1 MSEAVNA
8 MFYAEQIADEL
19 IAQRRR
25 RKPRKLN
32 CEYPG
37 LWGRSV
43 LLRSK
48 YADCERQM
56 IHGGQT
62 RRLSPREIEEFKAHV
77 QRCIDERGFA
87 AETGESISQAERR
100 LFKRWP

>member
-1 MSEAVNA
+1 MCEAINA
-8 MFYAEQIADEL
+8 FHAEQIADEL
-19 IAQRRR
+19 IAQRRKR
-25 RKPRKLN
+25 RPKKLN

-56 IHGGQT
+56 IHGGLA
-62 RRLSPREIEEFKAHV
+62 RRLSPREIEEFQAHV
-77 QRCIDERGFA
+77 QRCIDERSCVAGRKQTV
-87 AETGESISQAERR
+87 AELERR
-100 LFKRWP
+100 LFKKWL